1 MDPQTGQSIRDIDL
15 DSQSAGTVPFAWD
28 GLDNNGELVN
38 PGIYSIAAQALI
50 DGNNTA
56 LPTNIK
62 SQVKSVT
69 MGNSGNGL
77 QVNLNGLGAVKFNE
91 IKQIL

>member
-1 MDPQTGQSIRDIDL
+1 
-15 DSQSAGTVPFAWD
+15 
-28 GLDNNGELVN
+28 
-38 PGIYSIAAQALI
+38 
-50 DGNNTA
+50 
-56 LPTNIK
+56 
-62 SQVKSVT
+62 